1 MIHMK
6 SNLEKLEALIQ
17 ELIEVRMVSLLPGQ
31 KLERDVLQQLAAAI
45 QASVSIKSET
55 GAAPNIFTLV
65 VHPSALSRWQDA
77 KLLEALN
84 ETIQAVS
91 RETGI
96 EFAAPPTLSVAADAA
111 LAEAEVRVI
120 ASNKVE
126 SLGATDVVAQVEAS
140 KSEENQLPQNAF
152 LIIDG
157 RKVFPLNAPVV
168 NIGRRME
175 NQMVIDDPRV
185 SRNHAQLRAIKGR
198 YVVFDLNS
206 TGGTYVNGQRT
217 SQSILYSGDVISLA
231 GFTLVFGQD
240 NPPPRLDL
248 RETGPLDNKSTE
260 RATAILKTYPDSRI
274 KKK

>member
-1 MIHMK
+1 MK
-6 SNLEKLEALIQ
+6 SKLQKLEALIQ
-17 ELIEVRMVSLLPGQ
+17 ELIEVRMVGILPGQ
-31 KLERDVLQQLAAAI
+31 KLERYVVERLANAI
-45 QASVSIKSET
+45 QSSVSNQSET
-55 GAAPNIFTLV
+55 GLAPNIFTLV
-65 VHPSALSRWQDA
+65 VHPNALARWQNAPLLDA
-77 KLLEALN
+77 LD
-84 ETIQAVS
+84 ETLQAVG
-91 RETGI
+91 RETGL
-96 EFAAPPTLSVAADAA
+96 EFAAPPTLSVASDAA
-111 LAEAEVRVI
+111 LAENEVRVI
-120 ASNKVE
+120 ASHKME
-126 SLGATDVVAQVEAS
+126 SLGPTDVVVQDGAPQVED
-140 KSEENQLPQNAF
+140 NQLPQNAF

-168 NIGRRME
+168 TMGRRLE

-198 YVVFDLNS
+198 FVIFDLNS

-248 RETGPLDNKSTE
+248 RETGPLENKSTE
-260 RATAILKTYPDSRI
+260 RATAVLKTYPDSRI

>member
-1 MIHMK
+1 MK
-6 SNLEKLEALIQ
+6 SKLQKLEALIQ

-31 KLERDVLQQLAAAI
+31 QLEQEAMQKLAAAI
-45 QASVSIKSET
+45 QAGVSNKTEEES
-55 GAAPNIFTLV
+55 APNIFTLV
-65 VHPSALSRWQDA
+65 VHPSALPRWQDA
-77 KLLEALN
+77 QLLDALN
-84 ETIQAVS
+84 ETLKAVEV
-91 RETGI
+91 ETGL
-96 EFAAPPTLSVAADAA
+96 EFAAPPTISVAADAS
-111 LAEAEVRVI
+111 LAESEVRVI
-120 ASNKVE
+120 ASHKVE
-126 SLGATDVVAQVEAS
+126 ALGLTDVVSQTDAPAVDDDQI
-140 KSEENQLPQNAF
+140 PQNAF

-175 NQMVIDDPRV
+175 NQMVVDDPRV

-198 YVVFDLNS
+198 FVIFDLNS

-248 RETGPLDNKSTE
+248 RETGPLDKQSDE